1 MTRRKTWPWWQR
13 FWAQDWL
20 AILAAAIL
28 IATGLAFIYS
38 ASWRGEEIGLAG
50 GWFNKQI
57 VWVTLGTA
65 LAFTLAQV
73 DYRVWLRQAWW
84 LYLASIILLVL
95 VLVAGTKVYG
105 AYRWLKFLVCR
116 CSHPSLPVA
125 LVICWRAFW
134 AADPHPLVWRCGGDA
149 AADGGALFA
158 DFERA

>member
-65 LAFTLAQV
+65 LAFTLAQWITGCGSG
-73 DYRVWLRQAWW
+73 RLGGFIWHPLFCSFW
-84 LYLASIILLVL
+84 
-95 VLVAGTKVYG
+95 LVAGTKVYG
-105 AYRWLKFLVCR
+105 AYRWLNVFGVQVQ
-116 CSHPSLPVA
+116 PSELPR
-125 LVICWRAFW
+125 WR
-134 AADPHPLVWRCGGDA
+134 L
-149 AADGGALFA
+149 
-158 DFERA
+158 